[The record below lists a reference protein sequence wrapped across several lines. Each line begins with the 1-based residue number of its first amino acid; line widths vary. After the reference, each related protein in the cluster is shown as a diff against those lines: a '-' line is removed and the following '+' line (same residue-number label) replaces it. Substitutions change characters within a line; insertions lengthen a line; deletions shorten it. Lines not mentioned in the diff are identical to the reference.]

1 MITRSTRVATA
12 RARAGTAICVLLDFD
27 MLCACIAIVVS
38 ISIYTSPMHA
48 CRACLVGN
56 DEELCSRKL
65 NYIYKDDRFRWDSS
79 LLRSSG
85 TANKAIKVPSVL
97 KLHIITSE
105 FGQTNIITPFNE
117 KIPLAFGFIHESKKL
132 QSMVELV
139 NKDTSLDSCSCRC
152 KLLAKIAY

>member
-1 MITRSTRVATA
+1 MTRSTRVATA

-38 ISIYTSPMHA
+38 MRIYTSPMHA

-56 DEELCSRKL
+56 NVELCSRKL
-65 NYIYKDDRFRWDSS
+65 NYIYKDNIFGWDTS

-85 TANKAIKVPSVL
+85 TANKVIKVPSVL

-105 FGQTNIITPFNE
+105 FGQTNHT
-117 KIPLAFGFIHESKKL
+117 L
-132 QSMVELV
+132 Q
-139 NKDTSLDSCSCRC
+139 
-152 KLLAKIAY
+152 